1 MKNYSLDFARQLK
14 ARLSKGGQP
23 PSKRQAK
30 AGRRFVHDM
39 IRKAQPGSM
48 MNRGQPK
55 GYRPPCAD
63 ERTRTLFA
71 AYRRRVAAKQD
82 ISAARG

>member
-1 MKNYSLDFARQLK
+1 MKNYSEDFRRQLA

-23 PSKRQAK
+23 PSKRTAK
-30 AGRRFVHDM
+30 AGRRFVHELAK
-39 IRKAQPGSM
+39 KAQPGSM

-63 ERTRTLFA
+63 DRTRLLFA
-71 AYRRRVAAKQD
+71 AYRRRVAAKQEL
-82 ISAARG
+82 SAARG